1 LDFLVNVHKAA
12 RLPLVVA
19 VLTIGTLWISGCKD
33 NNLVGGNL
41 VQPNAVVQVDTI
53 PLKNLTTT
61 KIPAYTGDQ
70 SSFSVGMYKDQLFGT
85 VTATGLIQPALASV
99 GGLDTLTDDSKISLV
114 LYINNVYGD
123 TTASESYDVVEAS
136 SPWRGREWMY
146 NDTPPISNT
155 VVGSFTVGDINSLVA
170 DSLGDVDSV
179 SVALNQSWV
188 QKYRQAYY
196 NATSRD
202 SSYTYTMP
210 GFVIVPKSEG
220 KILAVDP
227 SNSHLFVETP
237 KDTARFVINDWAY
250 SVTRTNVPADTVNH
264 LPMYSTFESVPK
276 FDITVGTNGSLSING
291 VSLGTK
297 AIARVQ
303 MMLYTDSTKMRSTLP
318 VNNIRPAVSSLLLY
332 YLHSDNIQFGILNG
346 PISGGTAFESAPG
359 VYTLD
364 LTSRVNSILTGSENA
379 GSYYLLPQ
387 SHSGIIYSLLLNSS
401 SDSLRSPKLI
411 ITSVKPT
418 NQ

>member
-1 LDFLVNVHKAA
+1 MNVRKAA

-19 VLTIGTLWISGCKD
+19 VLTIGALWISGCKD

-41 VQPNAVVQVDTI
+41 VQPSSAVQVDTI
-53 PLKNLTTT
+53 PLKNLATT
-61 KIPAYTGDQ
+61 KIPAYTGDL
-70 SSFSVGMYKDQLFGT
+70 SSFSIGMYKDPLFGT
-85 VTATGLIQPALASV
+85 VTATGLLRPALASV
-99 GGLDTLTDDSKISLV
+99 GGLDTLTDGSKISLM
-114 LYINNVYGD
+114 LYINSVYGD

-146 NDTPPISNT
+146 DETPPASST
-155 VVGSFTVGDINSLVA
+155 VVGSFTVGNINSLVA

-179 SVALNQSWV
+179 SVALNQNWV
-188 QKYRQAYY
+188 KKYRQAYY

-220 KILAVDP
+220 KILGIDA
-227 SNSHLFVETP
+227 SNSHLFIETP
-237 KDTARFVINDWAY
+237 KDTARFVMSDWAY
-250 SVTRTNVPADTVNH
+250 SVTRSNVPADTVHH

-276 FDITVGTNGSLSING
+276 FDISLDTKGALSING

-297 AIARVQ
+297 AVARVQ
-303 MMLYTDSTKMRSTLP
+303 MMLYADSTKMQSSLP
-318 VNNIRPAVSSLLLY
+318 VNNIRPAVSSMLLY

-346 PISGGTAFESAPG
+346 PLSGGTAYETSAG

-364 LTSRVNSILTGSENA
+364 LTSRINSLLSGSENA

-387 SHSGIIYSLLLNSS
+387 SHTGLIYSLLLNSS

>member
-1 LDFLVNVHKAA
+1 
-12 RLPLVVA
+12 
-19 VLTIGTLWISGCKD
+19 
-33 NNLVGGNL
+33 
-41 VQPNAVVQVDTI
+41 
-53 PLKNLTTT
+53 
-61 KIPAYTGDQ
+61 
-70 SSFSVGMYKDQLFGT
+70 MYKDQLYGT
-85 VTATGLIQPALASV
+85 VTATGLVQPALASV
-99 GGLDTLTDDSKISLV
+99 GGLDTLTDDSKISLI
-114 LYINNVYGD
+114 LYINSVYGD

-146 NDTPPISNT
+146 NDTPPTSNT
-155 VVGSFTVGDINSLVA
+155 VVGSFTVGDINSLA
-170 DSLGDVDSV
+170 VDSV
-179 SVALNQSWV
+179 RVALSQSWV
-188 QKYRQAYY
+188 KKYRQAYY

-220 KILAVDP
+220 KILALD
-227 SNSHLFVETP
+227 SNNSHLFVETP
-237 KDTARFVINDWAY
+237 KDTARFVLNDWAY
-250 SVTRTNVPADTVNH
+250 SITRTNVPSDTVSH

-276 FDITVGTNGSLSING
+276 FDITTNTNGALSING

-303 MMLYTDSTKMRSTLP
+303 MMLYVDSTKMKSSLP
-318 VNNIRPAVSSLLLY
+318 VNNIRPAVSSIQLY

-346 PISGGTAFESAPG
+346 PLSGGTAYESAPG

-364 LTSRVNSILTGSENA
+364 LTGRINSILTGSENA

-387 SHSGIIYSLLLNSS
+387 THSGIIYSMLLNSS